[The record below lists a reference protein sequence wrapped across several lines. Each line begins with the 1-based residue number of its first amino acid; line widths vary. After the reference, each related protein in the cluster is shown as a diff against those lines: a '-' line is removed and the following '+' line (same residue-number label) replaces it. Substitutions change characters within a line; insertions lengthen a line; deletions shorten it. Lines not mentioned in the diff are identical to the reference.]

1 MIDNNIILKNP
12 LIPEGY
18 YFAKIIDIETEA
30 SNFIFPKLLVKLEL
44 HKQYELDE
52 NNIFHA
58 ILHPTEDSYY
68 HYKNFFNSFMFR
80 QETDKLEEAI
90 GLWGSIEI
98 SHSTFQELK
107 YSAVRFVYN
116 PRDIMMESF
125 RIWKDD
131 NR

>member
-1 MIDNNIILKNP
+1 MIDNSIILKNP

-18 YFAKIIDIETEA
+18 YFAKITDIEAEEST
-30 SNFIFPKLLVKLEL
+30 FIFPKLLVKLQL
-44 HKQYELDE
+44 HKQYKLGE

-58 ILHPTEDSYY
+58 ILHPTSNSYY
-68 HYKNFFNSFMFR
+68 HYKNFFNSFMLG

-90 GLWGSIEI
+90 GLWGSVEL
-98 SHSTFQELK
+98 SNSTFQELE

-116 PRDIMMESF
+116 PRDIMIESF
-125 RIWKDD
+125 RIWKED